1 MSVKLLSNITLA
13 VQIMENLILEGKVL
27 QLLEPQSGESSRG
40 AWKKQDFVIETDE
53 NYPKKISI
61 VGFQDMADKVAAL
74 NPGDQV
80 KIAINIESRVYN
92 SRWYTDVKA
101 WKIDKVSTTESQS
114 AAPAAPA
121 DDITGVSFTSDDGG
135 DDLPF

>member
-1 MSVKLLSNITLA
+1 
-13 VQIMENLILEGKVL
+13 MENLILEGKVV
-27 QLLEPQSGESSRG
+27 QLLAPQSGESSRG
-40 AWKKQDFVIETDE
+40 AWKKQDFVIETSE

-74 NPGDQV
+74 AEGDEV
-80 KIAINIESRVYN
+80 KVAINIESREYN

-101 WKIDKVSTTESQS
+101 WKIDKVAGGDAPAA
-114 AAPAAPA
+114 AAPAAS
-121 DDITGVSFTSDDGG
+121 DDVTGVSFTSEDS